1 MHGGTVVREGP
12 RGPQQKQAQEQP
24 ESPCHN
30 RQFAAASSP
39 EHESPKKPMQN
50 HGDDERLDRR
60 TWRSMR

>member
-24 ESPCHN
+24 ENPWHN
-30 RQFAAASSP
+30 RQIIAPRSP
-39 EHESPKKPMQN
+39 EYESRKKPMQN